1 MKQTKYIN
9 FILDSDVVELIDMD
23 ASNNQRSRTSQII
36 SIIKNYYSDI
46 KFREFKNIDGNE
58 NNKKYNI

>member
-46 KFREFKNIDGNE
+46 KFPEFKNIDGNE
-58 NNKKYNI
+58 NNEQ

>member
-1 MKQTKYIN
+1 MKHTKYIN
-9 FILDSDVVELIDMD
+9 FLLDNDIVELIDMD

-46 KFREFKNIDGNE
+46 KFRKLKDIED
-58 NNKKYNI
+58 NK